1 VPVPERIE
9 MRRLLLGLCLVL
21 LAGCAARAP
30 LPATTPALEV
40 PLQLHVRRLGS
51 EPADWLLVIQREAAA
66 LRWSLLDP
74 LGIPLARQQLRD
86 GDWHADGLLR
96 PNPEA
101 RELFAALLFALTRR
115 DQLAALY
122 GGEAEQHDPAERQL
136 RQAGSVRWQVR
147 YRSAQSFELDVA
159 PGLTYGVAP
168 LPDTTG
174 NQHR

>member
-1 VPVPERIE
+1 
-9 MRRLLLGLCLVL
+9 MRRLLLGLCFVL

-40 PLQLHVRRLGS
+40 PLQLHVQRRGS
-51 EPADWLLVIQREAAA
+51 VPTDWLLVIQREGAS

-74 LGIPLARQQLRD
+74 LGIPLARQQLRN
-86 GDWHADGLLR
+86 GAWQADGLLR

-101 RELFAALLFALTRR
+101 RELFAALLFALTDR

-122 GGEAEQHDPAERQL
+122 GAAAEQPGAGERQL

-147 YRSAQSFELDVA
+147 YRSTQSFELDVA
-159 PGLTYGVAP
+159 PGLTYRVAP
-168 LPDTTG
+168 LPDSTG
-174 NQHR
+174 SQR

>member
-1 VPVPERIE
+1 
-9 MRRLLLGLCLVL
+9 MKRLLLGLCFVL
-21 LAGCAARAP
+21 LEGCAARAP
-30 LPATTPALEV
+30 LPATTSALDV
-40 PLQLHVRRLGS
+40 PLQLHVQRRGS
-51 EPADWLLVIQREAAA
+51 EPADWLLVIQREEAA

-86 GDWHADGLLR
+86 GDWHTEGLLR

-122 GGEAEQHDPAERQL
+122 GAAAEQSGPGERQL
-136 RQAGSVRWQVR
+136 RQAGGVRWQVR
-147 YRSAQSFELDVA
+147 YRSALSFELDVA

-174 NQHR
+174 SQH

>member
-1 VPVPERIE
+1 MPVREQTE
-9 MRRLLLGLCLVL
+9 MRRLLLGLCFVL
-21 LAGCAARAP
+21 LAGCATRAP
-30 LPATTPALEV
+30 LPATTPTLEV
-40 PLQLHVRRLGS
+40 PLQLHVQRQGS
-51 EPADWLLVIQREAAA
+51 EPADWLLVVQRVDAA
-66 LRWSLLDP
+66 LRWTLLDP

-96 PNPEA
+96 PNPDA

-115 DQLAALY
+115 NQLAALY
-122 GGEAEQHDPAERQL
+122 GGEAEQHAPAERLL

-147 YRSAQSFELDVA
+147 YRSTLSFELDVA

-168 LPDTTG
+168 LPETTG

>member
-1 VPVPERIE
+1 MPVRERTE
-9 MRRLLLGLCLVL
+9 MIWLLFGLCFVL

-30 LPATTPALEV
+30 LPATTPTLEV
-40 PLQLHVRRLGS
+40 PLQLHVQRRGS
-51 EPADWLLVIQREAAA
+51 EPADWLLVIQHEEAA

-86 GDWHADGLLR
+86 GNWHADGLLR

-101 RELFAALLFALTRR
+101 RELFAALLFALTDR

-122 GGEAEQHDPAERQL
+122 GTAAEQSGPDERRL
-136 RQAGSVRWQVR
+136 RQGDGLRWQVR
-147 YRSAQSFELDVA
+147 YRAALSFELDVA

-174 NQHR
+174 SQHR